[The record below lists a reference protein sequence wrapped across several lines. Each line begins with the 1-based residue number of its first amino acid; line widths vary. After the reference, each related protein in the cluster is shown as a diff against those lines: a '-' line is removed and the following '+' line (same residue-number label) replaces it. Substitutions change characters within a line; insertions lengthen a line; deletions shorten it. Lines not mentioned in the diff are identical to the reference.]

1 VTRWLFILLLL
12 PLIVVAQDSKVLIV
26 QQFAG
31 LNTAAG
37 DMIRKPNEAVICNNI
52 DLSRNGIGTLSKRYG
67 YDSVSYLAGMDECVG
82 LDAIYLSDG
91 RQYLGTVWDSTGV
104 GYGGIYI
111 SPESKAYF
119 TGTQSWEVVPN
130 VLNAYTYID
139 TFIISTDTFV
149 VSYTSDASATLEE
162 IEYALYDTINSH
174 ATLSGYI
181 TAIYNIFGPT
191 EGEPYDITEDL
202 EFLSVSFTTDTA
214 QTIDTLNT
222 YKGKVWDYFS
232 VQNKPWFAQ
241 FNDEWFVVNGA
252 QKGVRWNGDVAR
264 SWPPNAPGEPS
275 IIPLS
280 SDGSLDG
287 EYLYCFRFARTE
299 VVDSLGSAGYVSAP
313 IRVNDGQVMLKD
325 FWWPATDSGRAET
338 DTVFLVGYR
347 TRANPGIITEGDYA
361 FYFDTIYVGAS
372 ADSLEAV
379 IYIDSISDDGLSATD
394 SVQLVHVDRIGRDST
409 GARDVRYGAPA
420 FMDIPTWANQG
431 VFTGIPAQF
440 DTLGVAYRLTIIDTI
455 TNTESDGSA
464 ICYIWVDADSLSS
477 GKKPD
482 HIQLAL
488 PESPDTAY
496 VRNLYRAHILQITF
510 NNYFTTLDSLKT
522 AHPGTDFRFNEWI
535 STTGVDTVVTSEF
548 RLIAQIPND
557 TNIVIDSMTY
567 DSLYTRDIY
576 RGATA
581 PLMSGVFS
589 YDNYLWGWHNS
600 LLYYSDLDS
609 AQAWG
614 AFSRVAI
621 DPDDG
626 DQITVCFPTRAG
638 IRILKNYSNY
648 NVYDAYSKYEKVGDW
663 GCIAPHSYAAA
674 ENGHFYL
681 SARGVVFES
690 EGMQLERTV
699 VSGLVSQ
706 KLRNFDIMT
715 LATKRDA
722 VGRWLPDKGKYL
734 LCIGDTTYVYDK
746 RASDLL
752 GEEVWSTWTGLTF
765 TGGTL
770 YNVEDNLAFLPGN
783 DFYFVQDDDSRLFH
797 YASSEYDPRT
807 TTVGIYWQNRNMF
820 ADPPYKSQMT
830 GVGIRG
836 YSSTATDSLIV
847 ATINESNTVVGT
859 ALFIDSLSQ
868 RYRLKAFAPS
878 TALEYGIL
886 LYNSGVIPSHYFSGY
901 VDRIDVF
908 IEPRIEPV
916 LMR

>member
-12 PLIVVAQDSKVLIV
+12 PLVVVAQDSKVLIV

-52 DLSRNGIGTLSKRYG
+52 DLSRNGIGTISKRYG

-111 SPESKAYF
+111 SPEGQSFF
-119 TGTQSWEVVPN
+119 TGSQDFRFVVTAYN
-130 VLNAYTYID
+130 TYTYVDSFFYDSD
-139 TFIISTDTFV
+139 TTVI
-149 VSYTSDASATLEE
+149 SYTSDGSATVSEIALAMYSLIDTTTGLED
-162 IEYALYDTINSH
+162 YFTP
-174 ATLSGYI
+174 
-181 TAIYNIFGPT
+181 AIYSGAYHAILGYYAY
-191 EGEPYDITEDL
+191 ESV
-202 EFLSVSFTTDTA
+202 EFLSATVACDTA
-214 QTIDTLNT
+214 QTDTVT
-222 YKGKVWDYFS
+222 TDYTGKVWSYFS

-264 SWPPNAPGEPS
+264 AWPPNAPGEPS

-287 EYLYCFRFARTE
+287 EYRYCFRFARTE

-313 IRVNDGQVMLKD
+313 IRVKDGQVMLKD

-347 TRANPGIITEGDYA
+347 TRANPGLINEGDYA
-361 FYFDTIYVGAS
+361 FYFDTIAIKATDTG
-372 ADSLEAV
+372 LEAV
-379 IYIDSISDDGLSATD
+379 IYIDSISDDGLSSTD
-394 SVQLVHVDRIGRDST
+394 SIKLVQDDWVGRNDT
-409 GARDVRYGAPA
+409 GYVDVRYGAPA
-420 FMDIPTWANQG
+420 FMDITTWANQG
-431 VFTGIPAQF
+431 IFKGMPGQR
-440 DTLGVAYRLTIIDTI
+440 DTLGVVYRLTIIDTI
-455 TNTESDGSA
+455 TATESDGSA
-464 ICYIWVDADSLSS
+464 LCYVWVDEDSIKTH
-477 GKKPD
+477 KKPSA
-482 HIQLAL
+482 IQLAL
-488 PESPDTAY
+488 PPCPDTAY
-496 VRNLYRAHILQITF
+496 VRNLYRATTLQITF
-510 NNYFTTLDSLKT
+510 DSSYWDIWTDTTDQGVILERRKWVSV
-522 AHPGTDFRFNEWI
+522 
-535 STTGVDTVVTSEF
+535 TGVDTLMTSEF
-548 RLIAQIPND
+548 RLVAQVPND
-557 TNIVIDSMTY
+557 TNIVTDTIPY
-567 DSLYTRDIY
+567 DSLVTRKVY

-614 AFSRVAI
+614 AFSRMAI

-638 IRILKNYSNY
+638 IRVLKNYSNY

-783 DFYFVQDDDSRLFH
+783 DFYFVKDNDSRLFH

-807 TTVGIYWQNRNMF
+807 TTVGIYWQNRNIV
-820 ADPPYKSQMT
+820 ADPPYKSQVT

-847 ATINESNTVVGT
+847 ATVDESSTVVGT
-859 ALFIDSLSQ
+859 ALFIDSLTQ